1 MQAIEFNNLGK
12 KYIRSWVYQN
22 INGSV
27 TTAEPLLIQGGN
39 GSGKSTLLKTLA
51 GIETPSNGSVL
62 YKAADNTLIPRD
74 KIYKQLSICAPYQS
88 LYEEL
93 SLAEHL
99 ALFKNFKKG
108 LDVNLNAF
116 IALLDYPEKRLLNK
130 RIEQFSS
137 GMKQRIK
144 IAFALFSSSQIIC
157 LDEPTSNLDAQ
168 GIAWYQAQLKKQA
181 HAKLLIIAS
190 NDVEKDCLPTQ
201 NVIDLSL

>member
-12 KYIRSWVYQN
+12 KYIRSWVYQDV
-22 INGSV
+22 NGSV
-27 TTAEPLLIQGGN
+27 NMAQPLLIQGGN

-51 GIETPSNGSVL
+51 GIETPSVGSVL
-62 YKAADNTLIPRD
+62 YKTDDKASIPRD
-74 KIYKQLSICAPYQS
+74 KIYKHLSICTPYQS

-99 ALFKNFKKG
+99 SLYKKFKKG
-108 LDVNLNAF
+108 LDYDLSAF
-116 IALLDYPEKRLLNK
+116 ISLLEYPEKRLLNK

-144 IAFALFSSSQIIC
+144 IALALFSTTPIIF

-168 GIAWYQAQLKKQA
+168 GITWYQTQLKKQA
-181 HAKLLIIAS
+181 GSKLLIIAS
-190 NDVEKDCLPTQ
+190 NDIEKDCLPTT
-201 NVIDLSL
+201 NIIDLSL